1 MIARLWVPTPLHDND
16 RVKHFPTH
24 IKALALLL
32 CGFWLAA
39 GPLTADEV
47 RIGVLAKRGPDR
59 SLEKWT
65 PTADYLNTELPS
77 HHFVI
82 TPMSFDDIPVIV
94 KNKMVDFLIV
104 NPGIYIDLSVKYGA
118 RRILTLINELSGNT
132 GQTRF
137 GSVIFTLKTDTALKN
152 LTDLRDKRIA
162 AVHQTSLG
170 GWIMAQRE
178 IRNAGIESWELASL
192 AFLNTHDAVVYAVLK
207 QEADAGIVRTDTL
220 ERMAMENKID
230 LDRIRI
236 INPRLFPN
244 FPYRISTP
252 LYPEWPFAQLPH
264 TSQQLAKEV
273 SIALLRLPAEH
284 PAAKQARIR
293 GWTIPEDYQSVRD
306 LYRLLALPPYEMPLE
321 RSLLDSLIRHWRV
334 LLPLL
339 LAILFLVV
347 VSIRM
352 VRLNRSLREHKSTL
366 KESREAQIATFEQ
379 AAVGLAHISLTGRL
393 LNMNKR
399 LCAITGYAGE
409 TLRETNLKDLVYNED
424 LAQVTVIFDLLR
436 RGEQSDAAIQFRLRR
451 ADTSLKWCQLT
462 LSYKLNDK
470 HTPDYLVA
478 VIDDIDH
485 YKQLEEESREAQ
497 QQKELIL
504 NIAGDGI
511 LGLDHEGRHT
521 FVNPAAAELL
531 GYNVEELA
539 NENCHALW
547 RHSHHND
554 DNVSLEECPILDVLR
569 NGKTYRGMN
578 ETLWRKDGSAIQVE
592 YVGTPIIT
600 KGLITGAVVVFR
612 PIDAT

>member
-1 MIARLWVPTPLHDND
+1 MHDDD
-16 RVKHFPTH
+16 RVKHFSANL
-24 IKALALLL
+24 KALALLL
-32 CGFWLAA
+32 CGLWLAA
-39 GPLTADEV
+39 GPLAADEV
-47 RIGVLAKRGPDR
+47 RIGVLARRDHGKC
-59 SLEKWT
+59 LEKWT
-65 PTADYLNTELPS
+65 PTANYLSTELPS

-82 TPMSFDDIPVIV
+82 IPMSFNDIPVIV
-94 KNKMVDFLIV
+94 KNRMVDFVIV
-104 NPGIYIDLSVKYGA
+104 NPGIYINLSVKYGA

-132 GQTRF
+132 SQNRF
-137 GSVIFTLKTDTALKN
+137 GSVIFTLKTNTAPQN
-152 LTDLRDKRIA
+152 LADLRNERIA
-162 AVHQTSLG
+162 AVHPISLG
-170 GWIMAQRE
+170 GWVMAQRE
-178 IRNAGIESWELASL
+178 IRNAGIARWELTSP
-192 AFLNTHDAVVYAVLK
+192 AFLNTHDAVVNAVLAR
-207 QEADAGIVRTDTL
+207 EADVGIVRTDTL
-220 ERMAMENKID
+220 ERMALEHKID
-230 LDRIRI
+230 LGQIRV
-236 INPRLFPN
+236 INPRRFRN

-252 LYPEWPFAQLPH
+252 LYPEWPFAQLAH

-284 PAAKQARIR
+284 PAAKLARIR
-293 GWTIPEDYQSVRD
+293 GWTIPEEYQPVRD
-306 LYRLLALPPYEMPLE
+306 LYRLLELPPYEPPLE
-321 RSLLDSLIRHWRV
+321 QSLLDSLASRWHI

-339 LAILFLVV
+339 LAILFLVA
-347 VSIRM
+347 VSVRM

-366 KESREAQIATFEQ
+366 KASREAQIATFEQ

-399 LCAITGYAGE
+399 LCAITGYPGE

-424 LAQVTVIFDLLR
+424 LAQVTEIFDLLR
-436 RGEQSDAAIQFRLRR
+436 GGQQADAAIQFRLRC
-451 ADTSLKWCQLT
+451 ADTSLKWCQLS
-462 LSYKLNDK
+462 LSYKPNDK
-470 HTPDYLVA
+470 DTPSYLVA

-485 YKQLEEESREAQ
+485 YKQLEEESHQAQ
-497 QQKELIL
+497 QQRELIL

-547 RHSHHND
+547 RHSHHD
-554 DNVSLEECPILDVLR
+554 DDHASLEECPLLEVLR
-569 NGKTYRGMN
+569 NGKTYRGTN